1 VRFNCKLG
9 IQKGG
14 CLAKVHLRNVTPDNF
29 RKCISL
35 EVDESQ
41 KELVAS
47 NVKSLAEA
55 YVNPNLFPLAIYDA
69 KVAGWEQPQL
79 PMVGFTMYEITAG
92 VGFILRV
99 MIDCK
104 YQRQGYGRAAMLE
117 VIRRLKLHPE
127 VELIATSYQRGNE
140 VASKLYRSLGF
151 VDWDIEWA
159 KAHATDIFLKLD
171 F

>member
-1 VRFNCKLG
+1 MV
-9 IQKGG
+9 
-14 CLAKVHLRNVTPDNF
+14 KVHLRKVTRDNF
-29 RKCISL
+29 HECISL

-41 KELVAS
+41 KGLVAS

-69 KVAGWEQPQL
+69 AVMGYEEPKL
-79 PMVGFTMYEITAG
+79 PMVGFTMYEIVAG
-92 VGFILRV
+92 VGFITRL
-99 MIDCK
+99 MIDHK
-104 YQRQGYGRAAMLE
+104 YQRKGYGRAAMLE
-117 VIRRLKLHPE
+117 VIRRLKLYPE

-140 VASKLYRSLGF
+140 TASKLYRSLGF

-159 KAHATDIFLKLD
+159 KEHESDIFVRLE